1 MQEIF
6 TRLYIICHEYYPV
19 TQLEISNVIVPR
31 MSVSKDI
38 SDFNIQA
45 KVCYTARRRNC
56 TSSQIKRYK
65 KIYFQ
70 TDRCSCY
77 LPVEVYPKRFI

>member
-6 TRLYIICHEYYPV
+6 TRLYILFVMNTIHAV

-38 SDFNIQA
+38 SDFNIQG
-45 KVCYTARRRNC
+45 VIYG
-56 TSSQIKRYK
+56 SSK
-65 KIYFQ
+65 KLHVSQ
-70 TDRCSCY
+70 TLQENIFPDRTM
-77 LPVEVYPKRFI
+77 